1 MAKDQTRQMAKAEI
15 FEGLVSQA
23 KELALYYS
31 KL

>member
-1 MAKDQTRQMAKAEI
+1 MAKGQTRQMTKAQI

-23 KELALYYS
+23 KELALQYS

>member
-1 MAKDQTRQMAKAEI
+1 MSKGQTRQMAKAQI
-15 FEGLVSQA
+15 FEGLVSHA